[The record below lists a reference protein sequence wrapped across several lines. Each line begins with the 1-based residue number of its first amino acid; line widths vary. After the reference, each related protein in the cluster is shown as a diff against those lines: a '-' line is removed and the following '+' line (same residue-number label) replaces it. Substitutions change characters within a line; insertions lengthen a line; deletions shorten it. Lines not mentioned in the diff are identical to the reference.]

1 MSAAEGAVATLTEA
15 LEPLY
20 RSYLR
25 RLDEMA
31 ARLPP
36 EALLTEQTTRGDD
49 GRLVMANDGLP
60 LRLDVA
66 DARDGHTY
74 EVHGAHADAPA
85 ATLVRVGR
93 LEMRLAPGNWEE
105 LPLVC
110 VFDGAPLSEDAT
122 ALADLLRG
130 FAMLAW
136 YGAFAGAQPGR
147 GTPGADRW
155 LGRAHA
161 FSVELRDNELW
172 SVFDLGSCPPRALET
187 LCAAL
192 SGYCEERV
200 PLAYLRIGGKPAPS

>member
-1 MSAAEGAVATLTEA
+1 MSAPTGPGASLAEA

-31 ARLPP
+31 ARLP
-36 EALLTEQTTRGDD
+36 EAALLTERTTRGDD

-60 LRLDVA
+60 LRFDVA

-74 EVHGAHADAPA
+74 EVHGAHPDAPA
-85 ATLVRVGR
+85 ATEVRVGR
-93 LEMRLAPGNWEE
+93 LEVRLLPGNWEE

-110 VFDGAPLSEDAT
+110 VFDGEPLAEDAT

-130 FAMLAW
+130 FAMLGW
-136 YGAFAGAQPGR
+136 YGGFAGALPLR

-155 LGRAHA
+155 SGRAHG
-161 FSVELRDNELW
+161 FSVELRENELF
-172 SVFDLGSCPPRALET
+172 SVFDLGSCPPLALET

-192 SGYCEERV
+192 SGYCQERV
-200 PLAYLRIGGKPAPS
+200 PLAYVRIGGAG

>member
-1 MSAAEGAVATLTEA
+1 MSPPEAGGTLAEA

-31 ARLPP
+31 ARLP
-36 EALLTEQTTRGDD
+36 EAALLTEQSTRGDD

-60 LRLDVA
+60 LRFDVA

-74 EVHGAHADAPA
+74 EVHGAHPDVPA
-85 ATLVRVGR
+85 ATEVRVGR
-93 LEMRLAPGNWEE
+93 LEVRLLPGNWEE

-110 VFDGAPLSEDAT
+110 VFDGEPLSEDAT

-136 YGAFAGAQPGR
+136 YGAFAAALPLR

-155 LGRAHA
+155 SGRAHG
-161 FSVELRDNELW
+161 FTVELRENELF
-172 SVFDLGSCPPRALET
+172 SVFDLGSCPPHALET

-192 SGYCEERV
+192 SGYCQERV
-200 PLAYLRIGGKPAPS
+200 PLAYVRIGGAG